1 MTDRL
6 EYRRNGQRLMTDG
19 GTDRESL
26 HVTAEARE
34 HQEGYSN
41 RDNREIASHG
51 GIVRDEKVSRA
62 MAVRHIHYDPLE
74 ADRPDKMPGQ
84 AKDLEKHRQIRLVEG
99 TETFRRAMENGDMPT
114 IKHMVG
120 DTSKRA
126 DVSGMKAIGKIDQL
140 IDGPAPVIVVLGEMG
155 AGKTDFACLLAQR
168 WRDLNRESS
177 LIGTNIQSL
186 EEKNRWV
193 DDDGDV
199 QDGWIPDYGTL
210 MEWVEQDGDPLEHSQ
225 RPKLF
230 IGDEFSSAAS
240 GSGKQGYQ
248 TRQKMAPLVYKIR
261 KYGGALIYIAHG
273 ERSIHPMLWR
283 VGKIVKK
290 VSQKK
295 AIIADSIKSAKL
307 ADIEAEIEGIPPT
320 DFRYNTKEASDWN
333 WSQYGDETEEM
344 EADEAVRKTAIWT
357 VIRCKEEG
365 MSNRETAR
373 FVPYSHGWVGSRW
386 REYTEDGKHA
396 ETLAKVNEVIA

>member
-1 MTDRL
+1 MS
-6 EYRRNGQRLMTDG
+6 ENNGADQQALYT
-19 GTDRESL
+19 
-26 HVTAEARE
+26 TAQARE
-34 HQEGYSN
+34 HQEGYSD
-41 RDNREIASHG
+41 RENREIHDHG
-51 GIVRDEKVSRA
+51 GIVRDEHVSRA
-62 MAVRHIHYDPLE
+62 LSIRSVHYDPLE

-84 AKDLEKHRQIRLVEG
+84 CKDLRKHRDIRMVEG
-99 TETFRRAMENGDMPT
+99 TETFRQALENGDMPT

-120 DTSKRA
+120 DTSQRA
-126 DVSGMKAIGKIDQL
+126 DVSGMKAIGKVDNL

-168 WRDLNRESS
+168 WRDLNRSDS
-177 LIGTNIQSL
+177 LLGTNIQSL

-230 IGDEFSSAAS
+230 IGDEFSSSAS
-240 GSGKQGYQ
+240 GQGKQGYE
-248 TRQKMAPLVYKIR
+248 TRMKMAPLVYKIR

-283 VGKIVKK
+283 VGTIVKK

-295 AIIADSIKSAKL
+295 AIIADSISNAKL
-307 ADIEAEIEGIPPT
+307 ADVQGEIEGIPPT
-320 DFRYNTKEASDWN
+320 DFRYNTKEASDWS
-333 WSQYGDETEEM
+333 WSRFGDETDEM
-344 EADEAVRKTAIWT
+344 NADEAARLTALWT

-365 MSNRETAR
+365 MTNRETAK

-386 REYTEDGKHA
+386 REYRDDGEHVDA
-396 ETLAKVNEVIA
+396 ISKVNEVIA

>member
-1 MTDRL
+1 MS
-6 EYRRNGQRLMTDG
+6 DG
-19 GTDRESL
+19 NQADQQALYT
-26 HVTAEARE
+26 TAQARE
-34 HQEGYSN
+34 HQEGYTD
-41 RDNREIASHG
+41 RDNREIADHG
-51 GIVRDEKVSRA
+51 GIVRDEQVSRA
-62 MAVRHIHYDPLE
+62 MSIRSIHYDPTA

-84 AKDLEKHRQIRLVEG
+84 VHDLEKHEQIRMVEG

-120 DTSKRA
+120 DTSQRA
-126 DVSGMKAIGKIDQL
+126 DVSGLKAIGKVDEL
-140 IDGPAPVIVVLGEMG
+140 INGPAPVVVVLGEMG

-168 WRDLNRESS
+168 WRALNRENS

-186 EEKNRWV
+186 EEKDRWV

-199 QDGWIPDYGTL
+199 QDGWVPDFGTL

-230 IGDEFSSAAS
+230 VGDEFSSAAS
-240 GSGKQGYQ
+240 GVGKQGHE

-273 ERSIHPMLWR
+273 ESSIHPMLWR

-295 AIIADSIKSAKL
+295 AVIADTIKNGEL
-307 ADIEAEIEGIPPT
+307 RDIEAEIEGIPPT
-320 DFRYNTKEASDWN
+320 DYRYNTAEASN
-333 WSQYGDETEEM
+333 WSWSEYGEETDEM
-344 EADEAVRKTAIWT
+344 EADESARLTAIWT
-357 VIRCKEEG
+357 VVRCKEAG
-365 MSNRETAR
+365 MSDRETAK
-373 FVPYSHGWVGSRW
+373 FVPYSHGWVNSRW
-386 REYTEDGKHA
+386 KEYQQEGKHSDA
-396 ETLAKVNEVIA
+396 LTKVEDIIA

>member
-1 MTDRL
+1 MTD
-6 EYRRNGQRLMTDG
+6 ENDV
-19 GTDRESL
+19 

-34 HQEGYSN
+34 HQEGYGQ
-41 RDNREIASHG
+41 RENREIADHG
-51 GIVRDEKVSRA
+51 GIIRDEKVSRA
-62 MAVRHIHYDPLE
+62 LSVRSIHYDPTE

-84 AKDLEKHRQIRLVEG
+84 AKDLQKHREIRMVEG
-99 TETFRRAMENGDMPT
+99 TETFRKAMENGDIPT

-120 DTSKRA
+120 DTSKRP
-126 DVSGMKAIGKIDQL
+126 DVSGLKAIGKVDEL
-140 IDGPAPVIVVLGEMG
+140 INGPAPVVVVLGEMG

-168 WRDLNRESS
+168 WRALHQDDS
-177 LIGTNIQSL
+177 LLGTNIRSL
-186 EEKNRWV
+186 EAKNRWV

-225 RPKLF
+225 RSKLF

-283 VGKIVKK
+283 VGTIVKK
-290 VSQKK
+290 TDKK
-295 AIIADSIKSAKL
+295 TAVIADAVRNGQL
-307 ADIEAEIEGIPPT
+307 ADIEGEVEGVPPT
-320 DFRYNTKEASDWN
+320 DLRYNTKEASDWS
-333 WSQYGDETEEM
+333 WSQFGDETEDM
-344 EADEAVRKTAIWT
+344 EADEAAEKTAIWT
-357 VIRCKEEG
+357 AIRCKEDG
-365 MSNRETAR
+365 MTDRETAQ
-373 FVPYSHGWVGSRW
+373 FVPYSHGWVNTRW
-386 REYTEDGKHA
+386 NEYRKDGMHGDVL
-396 ETLAKVNEVIA
+396 TKVEEVIA

>member
-1 MTDRL
+1 MS
-6 EYRRNGQRLMTDG
+6 ENNGADQQALYT
-19 GTDRESL
+19 
-26 HVTAEARE
+26 TAQARE
-34 HQEGYSN
+34 HQEGYSD
-41 RDNREIASHG
+41 RENREIHDHG
-51 GIVRDEKVSRA
+51 GIVRDEHVSRA
-62 MAVRHIHYDPLE
+62 LSIRSVHYDPLE

-84 AKDLEKHRQIRLVEG
+84 CKDLRKHRDIRMVEG
-99 TETFRRAMENGDMPT
+99 TETFRQALENGDIPT

-120 DTSKRA
+120 DTSQRA
-126 DVSGMKAIGKIDQL
+126 DVSGMKAIGKVDNL
-140 IDGPAPVIVVLGEMG
+140 IDGPAPVVVVLGEMG

-168 WRDLNRESS
+168 WRDLNRSDS
-177 LIGTNIQSL
+177 LLGTNIQSL

-225 RPKLF
+225 RSKLF
-230 IGDEFSSAAS
+230 IGDEFSSSAS
-240 GSGKQGYQ
+240 GQGKQGYE
-248 TRQKMAPLVYKIR
+248 TRMKMAPLVYKIR

-283 VGKIVKK
+283 VGTIVKK

-295 AIIADSIKSAKL
+295 AIIADSISNAKL
-307 ADIEAEIEGIPPT
+307 ADVQGEIEGIPPT
-320 DFRYNTKEASDWN
+320 DFRYNTKEASDWS
-333 WSQYGDETEEM
+333 WSRFGDETDEM
-344 EADEAVRKTAIWT
+344 NADEAARLTALWT

-365 MSNRETAR
+365 MTNRETAK

-386 REYTEDGKHA
+386 REYRDDGEHVDA
-396 ETLAKVNEVIA
+396 ISKVNEVIA

>member
-1 MTDRL
+1 MTDN
-6 EYRRNGQRLMTDG
+6 NGADQQALYT
-19 GTDRESL
+19 
-26 HVTAEARE
+26 TAQARE
-34 HQEGYSN
+34 HQEGYSD
-41 RDNREIASHG
+41 RENREIHDHG
-51 GIVRDEKVSRA
+51 GIIRDEMVSRA
-62 MAVRHIHYDPLE
+62 LSIRAIHYDPLE

-84 AKDLEKHRQIRLVEG
+84 CKDLQKHRDIRMVEG
-99 TETFRRAMENGDMPT
+99 TETFRQALENGDMPT

-120 DTSKRA
+120 DTSQRA
-126 DVSGMKAIGKIDQL
+126 DVSGMKAIGKVDNL
-140 IDGPAPVIVVLGEMG
+140 IDGPAPVVVVLGEMG

-168 WRDLNRESS
+168 WRDLNRSDS
-177 LIGTNIQSL
+177 LLGTNIQSL

-230 IGDEFSSAAS
+230 IGDEFSSSAS
-240 GSGKQGYQ
+240 GQGKQGYE
-248 TRQKMAPLVYKIR
+248 TRMKMAPLVYKIR

-283 VGKIVKK
+283 VGTIVKK

-295 AIIADSIKSAKL
+295 AIIADSISNAKL
-307 ADIEAEIEGIPPT
+307 AGIEGEIEGIPPT
-320 DFRYNTKEASDWN
+320 DFRYNTKEASDWS
-333 WSQYGDETEEM
+333 WSRYGDETDEM
-344 EADEAVRKTAIWT
+344 NADEAARLTALWT

-365 MSNRETAR
+365 MTNRETAQ

-386 REYTEDGKHA
+386 REYRDDGKHLDA
-396 ETLAKVNEVIA
+396 ISKVNEVIA

>member
-1 MTDRL
+1 MS
-6 EYRRNGQRLMTDG
+6 DG
-19 GTDRESL
+19 GQADQQALYT
-26 HVTAEARE
+26 TAQARE
-34 HQEGYSN
+34 HQEGYSD
-41 RDNREIASHG
+41 RENREIHDHG
-51 GIVRDEKVSRA
+51 GIVRDEMISRA
-62 MAVRHIHYDPLE
+62 LSMRAVHYDPLE
-74 ADRPDKMPGQ
+74 CSRPGKMPGQ
-84 AKDLEKHRQIRLVEG
+84 SKDLEKHRQIRFTEG
-99 TETFRRAMENGDMPT
+99 TETFRKALENGDMPT

-120 DTSKRA
+120 DTSQRA
-126 DVSGMKAIGKIDQL
+126 DVSGLKAIGTIDQL

-168 WRDLNRESS
+168 WRAIHQADS

-193 DDDGDV
+193 DSDGDV

-225 RPKLF
+225 RDKLF

-240 GSGKQGYQ
+240 GAGAQGYE
-248 TRQKMAPLVYKIR
+248 TRMKMAPLVYKIR

-283 VGKIVKK
+283 VGTIVKK

-295 AIIADSIKSAKL
+295 AIIADSISNAKL
-307 ADIEAEIEGIPPT
+307 ADIRGEVEGIPPT
-320 DFRYNTKEASDWN
+320 DFRYNTKEASDWS
-333 WSQYGDETEEM
+333 WSRFGDETDEM
-344 EADEAVRKTAIWT
+344 GANEAARLTALWT
-357 VIRCKEEG
+357 VIRCKEDG
-365 MSNRETAR
+365 LTNRETAK

-386 REYTEDGKHA
+386 REYRDEGKHVDA
-396 ETLAKVNEVIA
+396 VSKVNEVIA

>member
-1 MTDRL
+1 MTDN
-6 EYRRNGQRLMTDG
+6 NGADQQALYT
-19 GTDRESL
+19 
-26 HVTAEARE
+26 TAQARE
-34 HQEGYSN
+34 HQEGYSD
-41 RDNREIASHG
+41 RENREIHDHG
-51 GIVRDEKVSRA
+51 GVVRDEHVSRA
-62 MAVRHIHYDPLE
+62 LSIRSVHYDPLE

-84 AKDLEKHRQIRLVEG
+84 CKDLRKHRDIRMVEG
-99 TETFRRAMENGDMPT
+99 TETFRQALENGDMPT

-120 DTSKRA
+120 DTSQRA
-126 DVSGMKAIGKIDQL
+126 DVSGMKAIGKVDNL
-140 IDGPAPVIVVLGEMG
+140 IDGPAPVVVVLGEMG

-168 WRDLNRESS
+168 WRDLNRSDS
-177 LIGTNIQSL
+177 LLGTNIQSL

-193 DDDGDV
+193 DDGGDV

-230 IGDEFSSAAS
+230 IGDEFSSSAS
-240 GSGKQGYQ
+240 GQGKQGYE
-248 TRQKMAPLVYKIR
+248 TRMKMAPLVYKIR

-283 VGKIVKK
+283 VGTIVKK

-295 AIIADSIKSAKL
+295 AIIADSISNAKL
-307 ADIEAEIEGIPPT
+307 ADIQGEIEGIPPT
-320 DFRYNTKEASDWN
+320 DLRYNTKEASDWS
-333 WSQYGDETEEM
+333 WSRFGDETDEM
-344 EADEAVRKTAIWT
+344 NADEAARLTALWT

-365 MSNRETAR
+365 MTNRETAK

-386 REYTEDGKHA
+386 REYRDDGEHVDA
-396 ETLAKVNEVIA
+396 ISKVNEVIA

>member
-1 MTDRL
+1 MTD
-6 EYRRNGQRLMTDG
+6 ENA
-19 GTDRESL
+19 L
-26 HVTAEARE
+26 HVTGEARE
-34 HQEGYSN
+34 YQEGFGQ
-41 RDNREIASHG
+41 RENREIADHG
-51 GIVRDEKVSRA
+51 GIVRDETISRA
-62 MAVRHIHYDPLE
+62 MSIREIHYDPTDAE
-74 ADRPDKMPGQ
+74 RPDKMPGQ
-84 AKDLEKHRQIRLVEG
+84 CKDLEKHRQIRMVEG

-126 DVSGMKAIGKIDQL
+126 DVSGMKAIGTVDQL

-168 WRDLNRESS
+168 WRALNRENS
-177 LIGTNIQSL
+177 LLGTNIQSL
-186 EEKNRWV
+186 EEKDRWV

-240 GSGKQGYQ
+240 GTGKQGYE

-283 VGKIVKK
+283 VGTIVKK
-290 VSQKK
+290 VSKKK
-295 AIIADSIKSAKL
+295 AVIADSIKSAQL
-307 ADIEAEIEGIPPT
+307 ADIQGEIEGVPPT

-333 WSQYGDETEEM
+333 WSQYGDETDEL
-344 EADEAVRKTAIWT
+344 EADEAAKMTAIRT
-357 VIRCKEEG
+357 AIRCKEEG
-365 MSNRETAR
+365 MTDRETAKYI
-373 FVPYSHGWVGSRW
+373 PYSHGWVNSRW
-386 REYTEDGKHA
+386 NEYRNDGKHA
-396 ETLAKVNEVIA
+396 ETLGKVEEVIA

>member
-1 MTDRL
+1 MTD
-6 EYRRNGQRLMTDG
+6 NGADQQALYT
-19 GTDRESL
+19 
-26 HVTAEARE
+26 TAQARE
-34 HQEGYSN
+34 HQEGYSD
-41 RDNREIASHG
+41 RKNREIHDHG
-51 GIVRDEKVSRA
+51 GIIRDEQVSRA
-62 MAVRHIHYDPLE
+62 LSIRSIHYDPLA

-84 AKDLEKHRQIRLVEG
+84 CKDLQKHRDIRMVEG
-99 TETFRRAMENGDMPT
+99 TETFRQALENGDMPT

-120 DTSKRA
+120 DTSQRA
-126 DVSGMKAIGKIDQL
+126 DVSGMKAIGKVDNL
-140 IDGPAPVIVVLGEMG
+140 IDGPAPVVVVLGEMG

-168 WRDLNRESS
+168 WRDLNRSDS
-177 LIGTNIQSL
+177 LLGTNIQSL

-230 IGDEFSSAAS
+230 IGDEFSSSAS
-240 GSGKQGYQ
+240 GQGKQGYE
-248 TRQKMAPLVYKIR
+248 TRMKMAPLVYKIR

-283 VGKIVKK
+283 VGTIVKK

-295 AIIADSIKSAKL
+295 AIIADSISNAKL
-307 ADIEAEIEGIPPT
+307 AGIEGEIEGIPPT
-320 DFRYNTKEASDWN
+320 DFRYNTKEASDWS
-333 WSQYGDETEEM
+333 WSRYGDETEEM
-344 EADEAVRKTAIWT
+344 NADEAARLTALWT

-365 MSNRETAR
+365 MTNRETAQ

-386 REYTEDGKHA
+386 REYRDDGKHLDA
-396 ETLAKVNEVIA
+396 ISKVNEVIA

>member
-1 MTDRL
+1 MS
-6 EYRRNGQRLMTDG
+6 ENNGADQQALYT
-19 GTDRESL
+19 
-26 HVTAEARE
+26 TAQARE
-34 HQEGYSN
+34 HQEGYSD
-41 RDNREIASHG
+41 RENREIHDHG
-51 GIVRDEKVSRA
+51 GIVRDEHVSRA
-62 MAVRHIHYDPLE
+62 LSIRSVHYDPLE

-84 AKDLEKHRQIRLVEG
+84 CKDLRKHRDIRMVEG
-99 TETFRRAMENGDMPT
+99 TETFRQALENGDMPT

-120 DTSKRA
+120 DTSQRA
-126 DVSGMKAIGKIDQL
+126 DVSGMKAIGKVDNL
-140 IDGPAPVIVVLGEMG
+140 IDGPAPVVVVLGEMG

-168 WRDLNRESS
+168 WRDLNRSES
-177 LIGTNIQSL
+177 LLGTNIQSL

-193 DDDGDV
+193 DEDGDV

-230 IGDEFSSAAS
+230 IGDEFSSSAS
-240 GSGKQGYQ
+240 GQGKQGYE
-248 TRQKMAPLVYKIR
+248 TRMKMAPLVYKIR

-283 VGKIVKK
+283 VGTIVKK

-295 AIIADSIKSAKL
+295 AIIADSISNAKL
-307 ADIEAEIEGIPPT
+307 ADVQGEIEGIPPT
-320 DFRYNTKEASDWN
+320 DFRYNTKEASDWS
-333 WSQYGDETEEM
+333 WSRFGDETDEM
-344 EADEAVRKTAIWT
+344 NADEAARLTALWT

-365 MSNRETAR
+365 MTNRETAK

-386 REYTEDGKHA
+386 REYRDDGEHVDA
-396 ETLAKVNEVIA
+396 ISKVNEVIA

>member
-1 MTDRL
+1 MSDD
-6 EYRRNGQRLMTDG
+6 GQADQQALYT
-19 GTDRESL
+19 
-26 HVTAEARE
+26 TAAARE
-34 HQEGYSN
+34 HQEGYSD
-41 RDNREIASHG
+41 REKREIADHG

-62 MAVRHIHYDPLE
+62 LAVRSIHYDPTA
-74 ADRPDKMPGQ
+74 ADRPDKMPGRV
-84 AKDLEKHRQIRLVEG
+84 KDLEKHEQIRLMEG

-120 DTSKRA
+120 DTSQRA
-126 DVSGMKAIGKIDQL
+126 DVSGLKAIGKIDEL
-140 IDGPAPVIVVLGEMG
+140 VNGPAPVIVVLGEMG

-168 WRDLNRESS
+168 WRALHQENS
-177 LIGTNIQSL
+177 LLGTNIQSL

-210 MEWVEQDGDPLEHSQ
+210 MEWVQQDGDPLEHSQ
-225 RPKLF
+225 RDKLF

-240 GSGKQGYQ
+240 GSGAQGYE

-283 VGKIVKK
+283 VGTIVKK

-295 AIIADSIKSAKL
+295 AVIADSIRNAQL
-307 ADIEAEIEGIPPT
+307 ADIEGEVEGVPPT
-320 DFRYNTKEASDWN
+320 DLRYNTKEASDWS
-333 WSQYGDETEEM
+333 WSSYGDETDDM
-344 EADEAVRKTAIWT
+344 EPDEAVRQTAIWT

-365 MSNRETAR
+365 MTNRETAE

-386 REYTEDGKHA
+386 REYKQEGKHA
-396 ETLAKVNEVIA
+396 ETVSKVNEVIA